1 MKNKP
6 KFSKIETVI
15 SEAKKG
21 KIFILVD
28 DENRENEGDLVF
40 LANKTTPEKIN
51 FMAKYG
57 RGLICLALEKS
68 KADQLGLQLMPSS
81 NQSRL
86 KTAFTISI
94 EARKG
99 VTTGISAYDRCKT
112 ILTAIKK
119 NSSKNDIA
127 TPGHIFP
134 LVARNGGCLVRAG
147 HTEASV
153 DIAKLSKTGSSAV
166 ICEIMNDDGSMAKQ
180 DQLMEYAKKHKLKIA
195 KIEDLISY
203 RLKKETLIY
212 LKEKR
217 FFNLD
222 QSQYLLKTFV
232 NKLDGLQH
240 LAIIKGSISG
250 KNIPKVRVLS
260 SNSIDIFLNKSIN
273 AKVKKTLSF
282 FKKTPNFVLLI
293 IREGDLSD
301 MPKTFSSKNIKKNTT
316 KENSLRYYGVGAQIL
331 KNLKIKK
338 MILVSSAKK
347 RLVAL
352 HGFGIKITK
361 QEILK

>member
-1 MKNKP
+1 MTKFR
-6 KFSKIETVI
+6 FSKIETI
-15 SEAKKG
+15 IADAKKG

-51 FMAKYG
+51 FMARNG
-57 RGLICLALEKS
+57 RGLICLALDKL

-119 NSSKNDIA
+119 NSSKKDIA

-134 LVARNGGCLVRAG
+134 LVAREGGCLVRAG

-153 DIAKLSKTGSSAV
+153 DIAKLSNMGSSAV
-166 ICEIMNDDGSMAKQ
+166 ICEIMNDDGSMAKR
-180 DQLMEYAKKHKLKIA
+180 DQLIKYAKKHNLKIA
-195 KIEDLISY
+195 KIEDLIAY
-203 RLKKETLIY
+203 RLRKETQIY

-217 FFNLD
+217 IFNFNK
-222 QSQYLLKTFV
+222 SQYLLKTFI
-232 NKLDGLQH
+232 NKLDGAQH
-240 LAIIKGSISG
+240 LAIIKGSISE

-273 AKVKKTLSF
+273 FKVKKTLNY
-282 FKKTPNFVLLI
+282 FKKTKNCVLLI
-293 IREGDLSD
+293 IREGNLSEI
-301 MPKTFSSKNIKKNTT
+301 PNTFSSKNIKKNTIKGT
-316 KENSLRYYGVGAQIL
+316 PLRYYGVGAQIL
-331 KNLKIKK
+331 INLKIKK
-338 MILVSSAKK
+338 MILVSSEQK

-352 HGFGIKITK
+352 DGFRIKIIK

>member
-1 MKNKP
+1 MKNKL

-134 LVARNGGCLVRAG
+134 LVARNGGTLVRAG

-240 LAIIKGSISG
+240 LAIIKGSISE

-301 MPKTFSSKNIKKNTT
+301 MPQNFSSKNIKKNTT

-352 HGFGIKITK
+352 DGFGIKITK